1 MTGCRLW
8 MPRNVILTYEV
19 EGATI
24 PVKRKVDFMDLKI
37 ISFNIRCCDDKG
49 GNSIEERAPRL
60 NEVITPLNAD
70 LIGLQEYRPAWESHI
85 AKYFGEK
92 YEIFNKYRCE
102 TTDIESS
109 PILWRKGKFEC
120 VKTGYFW
127 LSDTPEVESR
137 GWDEIYN
144 CYRMCVYAI
153 LKDKVT
159 GKFFNFM
166 NTHFGFGDKGQMA
179 SADLIFDYSKRICDY
194 PTVIVGD
201 FNMRPDSA
209 GYKRMSEYFVDVNAV
224 TAKDMRTT
232 FHGYKPLEHPDSHI
246 DYCFV
251 DRKVEPVSQSII
263 DTLVDGKYPS
273 DHYGLEIA
281 VKL

>member
-1 MTGCRLW
+1 
-8 MPRNVILTYEV
+8 
-19 EGATI
+19 
-24 PVKRKVDFMDLKI
+24 MDLKI
-37 ISFNIRCCDDKG
+37 ISFNIRCCDDKN
-49 GNSIEERAPRL
+49 GNTIEERAPRL
-60 NEVITPLNAD
+60 NEVITTLDAD
-70 LIGLQEYRPAWESHI
+70 LIGLQEYRPAWEAYI

-109 PILWRKGKFEC
+109 PILWRKDKFEC

-137 GWDEIYN
+137 GWDELYN

-153 LKDKVT
+153 LKDRAT
-159 GKFFNFM
+159 GKLFNFM

-179 SADLIFDYSKRICDY
+179 SADLIYDYSKKISDY

-209 GYKRMSEYFVDVNAV
+209 GYKKMSGHFVDVNAA
-224 TAKDMRTT
+224 TAKDLRTT
-232 FHGYKPLEHPDSHI
+232 YHGYNPKEHPDSHI

-251 DRKVEPVSQSII
+251 NQRVVPVNQRII

-273 DHYGLEIA
+273 DHYGLDII
-281 VKL
+281 VRL